1 MSYTGNNRDGR
12 IPVLIG
18 SHLLFMS
25 GQCCCTDTR
34 TSSTNVFLFLCT
46 LKWVVALGNVVVD
59 ESFEIA
65 TMRPEIPNSFT
76 DLGRIYT
83 LLPRYT
89 AALRRIFFPS
99 PMLSGGGR

>member
-1 MSYTGNNRDGR
+1 MSYTGNNREGR

-18 SHLLFMS
+18 PHLLFIS

-34 TSSTNVFLFLCT
+34 TSSTNIFLFLRT
-46 LKWVVALGNVVVD
+46 LKWVAFGND
-59 ESFEIA
+59 ASFEIA

-99 PMLSGGGR
+99 PILSGGGR